1 MALPGVGRLRPGD
14 DLAEILA
21 ATTPDDLADRDV
33 LVVAHKAVS
42 KAEGRLRSLGAVEP
56 GERARSLAEEHGK
69 DPRLVQAILD
79 ESVRVVRAGH
89 GVLVC
94 ETPHGLVCA
103 NAGVDQSNADHPG
116 ELVLLPE
123 DPDRSARELRAG
135 LARATGARPAVIVSD
150 SFGRPWRLGQ
160 TDIALGCAGLVALAD
175 WRGRRDARG
184 RKLHATQV
192 AVADAVAGAADL
204 ARAKDSFEPA
214 VLVRG
219 LGRYVTVED
228 GAGAAALQ
236 RPAEEDLFR

>member
-1 MALPGVGRLRPGD
+1 MPE
-14 DLAEILA
+14 DLS
-21 ATTPDDLADRDV
+21 DRDV

-42 KAEGRLRSLGAVEP
+42 KAEGRLRSLAQVEP
-56 GERARSLAEEHGK
+56 AERARSLAAEHGK

-89 GVLVC
+89 GVLIC
-94 ETPHGLVCA
+94 ETRHGLVCA

-116 ELVLLPE
+116 ELVLLPD

-135 LARATGARPAVIVSD
+135 FARATGTRPAVVVSD

-160 TDIALGCAGLVALAD
+160 TDVAIGCAGLVALED
-175 WRGRRDARG
+175 WRGRPDIRG
-184 RKLHATQV
+184 RELQATQL

-204 ARAKDSFEPA
+204 ARAKDSGEPA

-219 LGRYVTVED
+219 LGRYVTAED
-228 GAGAAALQ
+228 GAGAAALRR
-236 RPAEEDLFR
+236 RPEEDLFR